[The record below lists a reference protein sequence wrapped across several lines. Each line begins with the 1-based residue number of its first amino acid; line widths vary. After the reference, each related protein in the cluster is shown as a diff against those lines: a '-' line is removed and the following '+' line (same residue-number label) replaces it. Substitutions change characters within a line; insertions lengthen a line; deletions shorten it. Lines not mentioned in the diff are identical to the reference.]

1 MGADTILVKN
11 DRDPLAGYSREEFER
26 RLAVALSGRVRE
38 AWFFGSYV
46 SGNFGPDSD
55 IDLMLVAETEAPF
68 HTRAFAFED
77 LLDIGPRMDILV
89 YTPEEFS
96 RLTADPSPGFWR
108 NVVKTMRR
116 LA

>member
-1 MGADTILVKN
+1 MASSGILVRN
-11 DRDPLAGYSREEFER
+11 DRDPLAGLSRAEFER
-26 RLAVALSGRVRE
+26 RLQAALSDRVNE

-46 SGNFGPDSD
+46 AGNFGPDSD
-55 IDLMLVAETEAPF
+55 IDLMLVVETEAPF

-89 YTPEEFS
+89 YTPQEFA
-96 RLTADPSPGFWR
+96 RLTGDPSTGFWR
-108 NVVKTMRR
+108 NAVRAMRR